1 MLNRPSATTSTLFP
15 YLASHQCPKTTINHP
30 AATRTEQHQ
39 EHLASGNE
47 QEQYF
52 DGGDS
57 KMASEQDDA
66 ELEAAFQA
74 LRLSSL
80 EEALASLNQVP
91 HSDGASSSDSSC
103 CSNPASSS
111 SSSSPPTSP
120 TFSNSDSSDTT
131 SSIVPKDQRGSAPT
145 NGPSP
150 KRTRRVLSQLDVNE
164 LIQMKISQ
172 LESAPLTEEDDEKA
186 IGVLF
191 FIVFDREMEDVTVT

>member
-1 MLNRPSATTSTLFP
+1 
-15 YLASHQCPKTTINHP
+15 
-30 AATRTEQHQ
+30 
-39 EHLASGNE
+39 
-47 QEQYF
+47 
-52 DGGDS
+52 
-57 KMASEQDDA
+57 MASEQDDA

-80 EEALASLNQVP
+80 EEALASLNQEP
-91 HSDGASSSDSSC
+91 HSDVASSSDSSC
-103 CSNPASSS
+103 NSNSASSSS

-131 SSIVPKDQRGSAPT
+131 SSIAPRDQNGSAST
-145 NGPSP
+145 NDTSP

-191 FIVFDREMEDVTVT
+191 FIVFDREMDKMLLSLVIFLSRQYIL

>member
-1 MLNRPSATTSTLFP
+1 MLNHPLATTPTLFP
-15 YLASHQCPKTTINHP
+15 HLASYQCSETTISHP
-30 AATRTEQHQ
+30 TAARAEQSQ
-39 EHLASGNE
+39 EHLASGYE
-47 QEQYF
+47 H
-52 DGGDS
+52 
-57 KMASEQDDA
+57 DDA
-66 ELEAAFQA
+66 ELEVAFQA

-80 EEALASLNQVP
+80 EEALASLNQEP
-91 HSDGASSSDSSC
+91 YSDASSSDSSC
-103 CSNPASSS
+103 SSNSASSSS

-131 SSIVPKDQRGSAPT
+131 SSIVAKDQNGSAST

-186 IGVLF
+186 IGALF
-191 FIVFDREMEDVTVT
+191 FIVFGREMDRM